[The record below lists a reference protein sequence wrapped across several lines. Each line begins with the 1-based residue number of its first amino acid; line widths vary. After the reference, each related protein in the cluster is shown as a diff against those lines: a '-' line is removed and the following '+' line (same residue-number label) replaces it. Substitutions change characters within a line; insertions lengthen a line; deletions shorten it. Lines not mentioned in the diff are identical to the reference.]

1 MALFSNSITL
11 YFYRSNFTQNYVMFL
26 MLALGF
32 YKINKKMVDL
42 ILPKTSI
49 LNITVNDI
57 KRRYCGGQFHCQT
70 VSFDRLP

>member
-1 MALFSNSITL
+1 
-11 YFYRSNFTQNYVMFL
+11 MFL